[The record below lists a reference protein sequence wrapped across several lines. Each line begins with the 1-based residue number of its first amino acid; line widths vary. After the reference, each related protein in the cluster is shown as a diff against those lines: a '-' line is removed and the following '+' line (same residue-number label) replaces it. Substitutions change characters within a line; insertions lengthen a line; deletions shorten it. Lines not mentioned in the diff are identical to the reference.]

1 MAVEV
6 YIPKFGQT
14 VEEVKLLQWLAEDG
28 AAVKKGQEIL
38 EIETDKTTFFVEA
51 EGAGILHRGP
61 YQVDQTIP
69 VLTVV
74 AIIGAKDER
83 FDAETGGHGDTETR
97 GHEDTKMPPEST
109 EPVAAPS
116 SAPVDQ
122 PVAES
127 PSRRVAVSPRAR
139 RLAAEKGIDL
149 ATAGITPTGG
159 EGVRIAE
166 RDVLAYLASAPKATP
181 VAQKLAAETGV
192 DLRSVIGTG
201 PGGRITKEDVE
212 QAAAQRSR
220 GTEEQGSGA
229 QESPK
234 QLPASSFQLPR
245 LLCSQSSF
253 QPPTSPSASRSRACA
268 RSSPTGWERAS
279 TRRPV

>member
-51 EGAGILHRGP
+51 EGAGTLHRGP

-74 AIIGAKDER
+74 AIIGAKDEA
-83 FDAETGGHGDTETR
+83 FKAEAEV
-97 GHEDTKMPPEST
+97 EAEAEAKVEVKAEPEVAST
-109 EPVAAPS
+109 LALTS
-116 SAPVDQ
+116 TS
-122 PVAES
+122 
-127 PSRRVAVSPRAR
+127 RVAVSPRAR
-139 RLAAEKGIDL
+139 KLAEEKGIDL
-149 ATAGITPTGG
+149 ATAGIVPTGG

-181 VAQKLAAETGV
+181 VAQKLAAEAGV
-192 DLRSVIGTG
+192 DLRVRDRHR
-201 PGGRITKEDVE
+201 PGRQDHEGGCGAGDCPKLRRRCTCRLTATK
-212 QAAAQRSR
+212 RR
-220 GTEEQGSGA
+220 
-229 QESPK
+229 
-234 QLPASSFQLPR
+234 SSFQSFER
-245 LLCSQSSF
+245 SSF
-253 QPPTSPSASRSRACA
+253 QPPTSPNASRSRACA
-268 RSSPTGWERAS
+268 PSSPTGWGRAS
-279 TRRPV
+279 TRRPA